1 MSRWVRTPPP
11 RKGTRSMATDN
22 RKLDGIRD
30 ARSELENH
38 YIDELMAGRLSRRQF
53 MRKGAVIGMSTGL
66 MGAILA
72 ACGGANKVGTSAGS
86 SSAAAGGSSSSS
98 AAPATKGGALKLAM
112 QTPAT
117 AINPLVVDDA
127 GGLNMLA
134 QTGEFLV
141 FDNNQL
147 LQLQPMLATKW
158 TPSKAGA
165 VWTFALRQGV
175 KFHDGSPMTADD
187 VVYTFQQLS
196 NPKNAS
202 NALSTFAGVLKPDGV
217 VKVDASTVAFHL
229 EGANGNFPYL
239 VSNDNYNAII
249 VPKGTDYA
257 KWQKTFIGTGPFKL
271 QSYTTNTGANF
282 AANPD
287 HWGGAPN
294 LASTAFT
301 FYTSQQPQI
310 LALQGGQ
317 VDVIVQFVVQGAQ
330 ALLNNSSYTIIKLK
344 SSGHRELSM
353 RNDQAPFTDK
363 RVRQAVALSLDR
375 PGMVQALLAGL
386 GSVGN
391 DSPFAPKFP
400 STNTSVPQRT
410 QDIQKAKQLL
420 SAAGHAN
427 GFSAT
432 LATEQYQE
440 IPQLAQ
446 VIAEAASKIGVKINL
461 KVETQANYYGK
472 ATFGNSDWLDA
483 SMSLVDYGDRGV
495 PNVFLNAPL
504 VSGGTW
510 NAAHFKNPT
519 YDGLVKQYT
528 AAVDLQSQRQIAG
541 KIQTLLLDETP
552 LIIPYFLDGLTA
564 TTSSV
569 HGVNPTSTAA
579 VFLKA
584 ASKTA

>member
-1 MSRWVRTPPP
+1 
-11 RKGTRSMATDN
+11 MATDH
-22 RKLDGIRD
+22 RKLDEIRD

-38 YIDELMAGRLSRRQF
+38 YIDELMSGRLSRRQF
-53 MRKGAVIGMSTGL
+53 MRKGAVVGMSTGV
-66 MGAILA
+66 MGAVLA
-72 ACGGANKVGTSAGS
+72 ACGGANKVGTASQT
-86 SSAAAGGSSSSS
+86 SSAAAGGGTSTSS
-98 AAPATKGGALKLAM
+98 APATKGGTLKLAQ

-117 AINPLVVDDA
+117 AINPLIVDDA

-141 FDNNQL
+141 FDNNL
-147 LQLQPMLATKW
+147 LLHLEPMLATKW
-158 TPSKAGA
+158 TPSKGGA
-165 VWTFALRQGV
+165 VWTFALRPNV

-196 NPKNAS
+196 DPKNAS
-202 NALSTFAGVLKPDGV
+202 NALSSFAGVLKPDGV
-217 VKVDASTVAFHL
+217 VKVDSGTVAFHL
-229 EGANGNFPYL
+229 EGANGNFPFL
-239 VSNDNYNAII
+239 VSNDNYNSII
-249 VPKGTDYA
+249 VPKGTDFA

-282 AANPD
+282 TANPD
-287 HWGGAPN
+287 HWGGGPN
-294 LASTAFT
+294 LASTQYT

-310 LALQGGQ
+310 LALQGGT

-330 ALLNNSSYTIIKLK
+330 ALLNNSQYTIIKLK
-344 SSGHRELSM
+344 SSLHRELSM

-363 RVRQAVALSLDR
+363 RVRQAIALCLDR
-375 PGMVQALLAGL
+375 PGMVAALLQGL
-386 GSVGN
+386 GQVGN

-410 QDIQKAKQLL
+410 QDLAKAKQLL
-420 SAAGHAN
+420 QAAGHGG
-427 GFSAT
+427 GFT
-432 LATEQYQE
+432 TQLATEEYE
-440 IPQLAQ
+440 EVPQLAQ

-461 KVETQANYYGK
+461 KVENQSNYYGK

-483 SMSLVDYGDRGV
+483 TMSLVDYGDRGV

-504 VSGGTW
+504 LSDGTW

-519 YDGLVKQYT
+519 YDNLVKQYT
-528 AAVDLQSQRQIAG
+528 AAVDLQSQRQLAG

-564 TTSSV
+564 ATSSV
-569 HGVNPTSTAA
+569 KGLNPTATAA
-579 VFLKA
+579 MFLKG
-584 ASKTA
+584 ASKSA